1 MCLSVS
7 LARLLARCVC
17 VFVSIL
23 ISIHCFV
30 SFVCPATRCLTS
42 LLSYYLVG
50 WLPGC
55 LCYNGWLLWNS
66 NTLIPIY
73 MLDARAWHRSQLA
86 CFHWHDC
93 ARSCVCVRAC
103 VCVWACV
110 RMCLLVCIYVFV
122 WVCVRAHVCVCVCVC
137 TCARARLCML
147 CLLSWVRVYVCMHA
161 NAFVS
166 ICVHT
171 CVHNATKVSMRPY
184 TCLIRKCFGLLCV
197 CMRVSTG
204 FASRTCQCDKV
215 CQWSTPNLVRCQTAS
230 FIAIFDKVR
239 ALGIPNSWIFSPL
252 LWFTSVVVGS
262 VGFSRW
268 IG

>member
-1 MCLSVS
+1 MHGHGTEVS
-7 LARLLARCVC
+7 WH
-17 VFVSIL
+17 VFIGMIAHVA
-23 ISIHCFV
+23 V
-30 SFVCPATRCLTS
+30 
-42 LLSYYLVG
+42 
-50 WLPGC
+50 
-55 LCYNGWLLWNS
+55 
-66 NTLIPIY
+66 
-73 MLDARAWHRSQLA
+73 
-86 CFHWHDC
+86 
-93 ARSCVCVRAC
+93 CVCVRVCVYVCVSVRAYVFVSVYIC
-103 VCVWACV
+103 VCVS
-110 RMCLLVCIYVFV
+110 VCSRAR
-122 WVCVRAHVCVCVCVC
+122 VCVCVCVCVC

-239 ALGIPNSWIFSPL
+239 ALGIPNSWIFFPL